1 MPIMRAKQPLLTHR
15 SLLLS
20 VAAMAIAM
28 LVAATVAVA
37 HDTWLLPQ
45 SLRVPVGRPVL
56 LSLTS
61 GMAFPADDF
70 AIKPARVTR
79 ATVRLAGERT
89 NLARPRSTTLSLRYE
104 WTPRTSGIA
113 GLAVELAPK
122 TLTLARDKIEEYF
135 TEINA
140 SRELRATWD
149 SMPLPR
155 RWRESYT
162 KHTAS
167 FVRVGNP
174 RSDSSW
180 REPLGMGFE
189 IVPEVD
195 PTELHVGQ
203 TFPVRVERGGR
214 PVARLPVGLQNEGD
228 AHVSFSTTDASG
240 RARMELTHGGRWLLS
255 VTDLRRSHAHGI
267 EWVSDFATL
276 TIAVL
281 K

>member
-1 MPIMRAKQPLLTHR
+1 MPAPRGTPPRSTHR
-15 SLLLS
+15 SLLVP
-20 VAAMAIAM
+20 VAAMAIGLLAT
-28 LVAATVAVA
+28 ATVAVA

-45 SLRVPVGRPVL
+45 SMRVPVGRPVL

-70 AIKPARVTR
+70 AITATRVTR

-89 NLARPRSTTLSLRYE
+89 HLARPHSMTLSLRYE

-122 TLTLARDKIEEYF
+122 TLALAPDKIEEYF
-135 TEINA
+135 TDINA
-140 SRELRATWD
+140 SAELRAAWD
-149 SMPLPR
+149 SMPRPR

-162 KHTAS
+162 KHAAS

-174 RSDSSW
+174 GSDSSW
-180 REPLGMGFE
+180 RTPLGLGFE

-203 TFPVRVERGGR
+203 VLRVRVERGGH
-214 PVARLPVGLQNEGD
+214 PVAGLAVGLQHEGD
-228 AHVSFSTTDASG
+228 THLAFTATDASG
-240 RARMELTHGGRWLLS
+240 RARITVSREGRWLVN
-255 VTDLRRSHAHGI
+255 VTELRRATGPGL

-276 TIAVL
+276 TLAIL
-281 K
+281 R